1 MRMNGM
7 KAFGAPKFC
16 TGCLL
21 LFMAC
26 SSLMQPAASPTPSA
40 TAKGTIYGASPAGAS
55 GSGAIF
61 RLTNPSS
68 LNGNVVPSA
77 TITGPLTYLDTP
89 VISLDAS
96 ADRLFAFVKTD
107 PVEGEILVFDHA
119 STRNGNIFPDRII
132 AGRTTGIQGTGVFA
146 VDSTRNLLYA
156 GTSVGASGGSNIL
169 VFRNAGAASG
179 NVPPDAI
186 LQFSN
191 SPTFPVSLVL
201 DQVNDRLFI
210 GDSSQNIRVFDHASM
225 LTAGPMVPNRTI
237 SDPNN
242 ILSGGMAL
250 DSAGR
255 LLVSSRNST
264 KPAHI
269 SIYANAA
276 TANGVVS
283 PVAIITGLAT
293 ALNIGGPGA
302 LAVFNGPGASAGGD
316 LYVSVESGKVL
327 VFTNIATANGD
338 VKPARTICISTQAS
352 ILSLAADGSH

>member
-7 KAFGAPKFC
+7 KAFGSLKSC

-26 SSLMQPAASPTPSA
+26 SSLMQPTASPTPSA
-40 TAKGTIYGASPAGAS
+40 TAKGTIYGASPAGPSGAS
-55 GSGAIF
+55 AIF
-61 RLTNPSS
+61 RLNNPSS
-68 LNGNVVPSA
+68 LNGNIVPSA
-77 TITGPLTYLDTP
+77 TITGPLTLLDSP

-96 ADRLFAFVKTD
+96 ADRLFALVNMD
-107 PVEGEILVFDHA
+107 SPLGMILVFDHA
-119 STRNGNIFPDRII
+119 STRNGDVFPGRVI
-132 AGRTTGIQGTGVFA
+132 AGNATGIQGKGVFA
-146 VDSTRNLLYA
+146 VDSTRNRLYA
-156 GTSVGASGGSNIL
+156 GTRVAVNGSVNIL
-169 VFRNAGAASG
+169 VFKNAGAASG

-186 LQFSN
+186 LQFSS

-264 KPAHI
+264 NPAHI

-283 PVAIITGLAT
+283 PVAIITGPAT

-338 VKPARTICISTQAS
+338 MKPARTICISTQAS
-352 ILSLAADGSH
+352 GLSLAADGSH

>member
-1 MRMNGM
+1 MNGM
-7 KAFGAPKFC
+7 KAFGALKSC

-26 SSLMQPAASPTPSA
+26 SISMMQSAASPTPSA
-40 TAKGTIYGASPAGAS
+40 TAQGTIYAASPAGPSGAS
-55 GSGAIF
+55 AIF
-61 RLTNPSS
+61 RLNSPSS

-77 TITGPLTYLDTP
+77 TITGPLTLLDSP

-107 PVEGEILVFDHA
+107 PIEGEILVFDHA

-146 VDSTRNLLYA
+146 VDGTRNLLYA
-156 GTSVGASGGSNIL
+156 GTRVTSNGVNIL
-169 VFRNAGAASG
+169 VFKNAAAATG
-179 NVPPDAI
+179 NVPPDAV
-186 LQFSN
+186 LQFST
-191 SPTFPVSLVL
+191 SPTFPVSMVL

-210 GDSSQNIRVFDHASM
+210 GDRSQDIQVFDHASM
-225 LTAGPMVPNRTI
+225 LTSGPMVPDRTI

-255 LLVSSRNST
+255 LLVSSRKGTN
-264 KPAHI
+264 PAHI

-283 PVAIITGLAT
+283 PVAIITGPAT

-302 LAVFNGPGASAGGD
+302 LAIFNGPGASAGGD

-338 VKPARTICISTQAS
+338 MKPARTICISTQAS
-352 ILSLAADGSH
+352 GLSLAADGSH

>member
-7 KAFGAPKFC
+7 KAFGALKSC

-26 SSLMQPAASPTPSA
+26 SSRMQPTASLIPSG
-40 TAKGTIYGASPAGAS
+40 TAKGTIYGASPAGSS
-55 GSGAIF
+55 GGGTIF
-61 RLTNPSS
+61 RLSNLSS

-77 TITGPLTYLDTP
+77 TIITGPLIYLDAP
-89 VISLDAS
+89 LISLDAS

-119 STRNGNIFPDRII
+119 STRNGNIFPDRVI
-132 AGRTTGIQGTGVFA
+132 AGRNTDIQGRGVFA
-146 VDSTRNLLYA
+146 VDVTRNLLYA
-156 GTSVGASGGSNIL
+156 GTRVTAEGANIL
-169 VFRNAGAASG
+169 VFKNAAAATG
-179 NVPPDAI
+179 NVPPDAV
-186 LQFSN
+186 LQFST

-210 GDSSQNIRVFDHASM
+210 GDSSQNIRVFDHASK
-225 LTAGPMVPNRTI
+225 LTSGPMVPDRII
-237 SDPNN
+237 SDPKN

-255 LLVSSRNST
+255 LLVSSRKGSN
-264 KPAHI
+264 PAHI
-269 SIYANAA
+269 SIYMDAA

-283 PVAIITGLAT
+283 PVAMITGPAT

-302 LAVFNGPGASAGGD
+302 LAVFDGPGGSAGGD

-338 VKPARTICISTQAS
+338 MKPARTICIRTQAS
-352 ILSLAADGSH
+352 GLSLAADGSH